1 MAEADHLNFHLPMKH
16 LEEYNRIILFRQQRP
31 LPKELYGERHH
42 IVPRSICPLLEK
54 AKDNLIRLTAQE
66 HFLAH
71 YHLYLAYK
79 EELNEPKWAMKM
91 ALAFAR
97 MKQQL
102 LLCEDLETMSELY
115 ASMKQEIAN
124 AKSQAQ
130 IGRKNPRAVEAMRKA
145 RTGSHNT
152 PEANEANRRAHLG
165 NKTWLGKHHSE
176 ETKKKMS
183 EIRRRRGLG
192 IGNKNAVGGKGHTG
206 LKWITNGIEERA
218 IPVGQTPPNGWRF
231 GRRKKKS
238 LRTGRTTNRY

>member
-1 MAEADHLNFHLPMKH
+1 MTHFEK
-16 LEEYNRIILFRQQRP
+16 YNNIIRLRQENP
-31 LPKELYGERHH
+31 LPTEVYAEKHH

-54 AKDNLIRLTAQE
+54 SKQNIVRLTAQE

-102 LLCEDLETMSELY
+102 LLCEDLGAMSALY

-130 IGRKNPRAVEAMRKA
+130 IGRKNPNAIAAMRKA
-145 RTGSHNT
+145 RTGAHNT

-165 NKTWLGKHHSE
+165 NKVRLGKHHTE
-176 ETKKKMS
+176 ETKKKISMT
-183 EIRRRRGLG
+183 RKQRGCG
-192 IGNKNAVGGKGHTG
+192 IGNTNASGGKGHRG
-206 LKWITNGIEERA
+206 LKWITNGQEERA
-218 IPVGQTPPNGWRF
+218 IPVGQTPPNDWWF
-231 GRRKKKS
+231 GRRNG
-238 LRTGRTTNRY
+238 LRLGRRKRR